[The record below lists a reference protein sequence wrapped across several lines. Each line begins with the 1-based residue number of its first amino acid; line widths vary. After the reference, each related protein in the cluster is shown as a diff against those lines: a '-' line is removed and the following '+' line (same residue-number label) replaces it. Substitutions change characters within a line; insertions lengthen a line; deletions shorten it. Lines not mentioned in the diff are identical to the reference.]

1 MTKQNSSNQNNKSGK
16 KKDKKINRLLWID
29 LEMTGLDVNKE
40 VIIECAAIV
49 TDLNLN
55 PLESYEQV
63 VQQSKSYLDAMD
75 DWNKQHH
82 GLSGLT
88 TKVPFGKPSYLVE
101 EDLIKLIDRHW
112 IQEEDRRAIICGN
125 SISQDRLFISKY
137 WPTLDLKLHYRMMDV
152 SSWKL
157 MFYQKFDIAFDK
169 SEKHRALDD
178 IQESINELKHYMQ
191 FIKPTIHT
199 PNNNS

>member
-1 MTKQNSSNQNNKSGK
+1 MAKVEK
-16 KKDKKINRLLWID
+16 KLDRLLWID

-55 PLESYEQV
+55 SLESYEQV
-63 VQQSKSYLDAMD
+63 VQQPKLHLDNMD

-82 GLSGLT
+82 GRSGLT
-88 TKVPFGKPSYLVE
+88 AKVPFGRPPHLVE
-101 EDLIKLIDRHW
+101 EDLMKLIDRHW
-112 IQEEDRRAIICGN
+112 VQEEDRRAIICGN
-125 SISQDRLFISKY
+125 SIAQDRLFITKY
-137 WPTLDLKLHYRMMDV
+137 WPMLEKKLHYRMMDV

-157 MFYQKFDIAFDK
+157 MFYQKYNVKFDK

-178 IQESINELKHYMQ
+178 ILESINELRHYMQ
-191 FIKPTIHT
+191 FIRTDSQRSLNGGH
-199 PNNNS
+199 

>member
-1 MTKQNSSNQNNKSGK
+1 MTKVEK
-16 KKDKKINRLLWID
+16 KLNRLLWID

-40 VIIECAAIV
+40 VIIEVAAIV

-55 PLESYEQV
+55 PLETYEQV
-63 VQQSKSYLDAMD
+63 VQQANIYLDQMD

-82 GLSGLT
+82 GRSGLT
-88 TKVPFGKPSYLVE
+88 AKVPYGKTPELVE
-101 EDLIKLIDRHW
+101 EDLLKLIDRHW

-125 SISQDRLFISKY
+125 SIAQDRLFITKY
-137 WPTLDLKLHYRMMDV
+137 WPSLEKKLHYRMMDV

-157 MFYQKFDIAFDK
+157 MFYQKYNVKFDK

-191 FIKPTIHT
+191 FIKAP
-199 PNNNS
+199 

>member
-1 MTKQNSSNQNNKSGK
+1 MSKN
-16 KKDKKINRLLWID
+16 DKKLDRLLWID

-49 TDLNLN
+49 TDLKLN
-55 PLESYEQV
+55 PIESYEQV
-63 VQQSKSYLDAMD
+63 VQQPKMYLDKMD

-82 GLSGLT
+82 GKSGLT
-88 TKVPFGKPSYLVE
+88 SKVPFGKASHLVE
-101 EDLIKLIDRHW
+101 EDLLKLIERHW
-112 IQEEDRRAIICGN
+112 IHEEDRRAIICGN

-137 WPTLDLKLHYRMMDV
+137 WPDLDKKLHYRMMDV

-157 MFYQKFDIAFDK
+157 MFYQKYNVKFDK

-178 IQESINELKHYMQ
+178 IQESINELKHYLQ
-191 FIKPTIHT
+191 FVKVP
-199 PNNNS
+199 